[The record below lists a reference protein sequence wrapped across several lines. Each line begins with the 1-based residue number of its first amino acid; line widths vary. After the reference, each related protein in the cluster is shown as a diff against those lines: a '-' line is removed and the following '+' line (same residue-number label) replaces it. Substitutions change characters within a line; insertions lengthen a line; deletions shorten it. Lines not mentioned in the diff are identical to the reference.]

1 MGQLVPKNLF
11 QGNLILKG
19 AVALAAFGLTYY
31 VLKGQSAAT
40 AFDTTTIPT
49 TVASTMTVEE
59 FKNKIL
65 DKIYRGAMNP
75 TVLIQNIEAV
85 KAEVNSYTT
94 QITTLISE
102 RTAGR
107 IPESTLEYYC
117 KAIAEEIAKKLNI
130 ELRPQ
135 GWGGGYG
142 GYDGGGGYGWPP
154 YGGGG
159 SGQGQGQGH
168 HYGWRNKHKKPWK
181 GGYGDYYGGGMD
193 DYGDMYQQY
202 LDQIMQY
209 YQQLMGGGYY
219 QPNYGYSTG
228 YGYQQPNMQAY
239 YPTQNYN
246 YYPQYPGSY
255 NQPNQALGY
264 IPPQPY
270 GSMGGGYGGMP
281 YY

>member
-11 QGNLILKG
+11 QGNLLLKG
-19 AVALAAFGLTYY
+19 AVALAAFGLAYY
-31 VLKGQSAAT
+31 VLKGQSAT
-40 AFDTTTIPT
+40 SFDTTTAVST
-49 TVASTMTVEE
+49 TTAEE

-65 DKIYRGAMNP
+65 DKIYKGAMNP

-85 KAEVNSYTT
+85 KTEVNNYTT
-94 QITTLISE
+94 QITTLIAE

-135 GWGGGYG
+135 GYGGGYG
-142 GYDGGGGYGWPP
+142 GYDGNGGYGGGYNWP
-154 YGGGG
+154 GGGDDG
-159 SGQGQGQGH
+159 FPGQGH
-168 HYGWRNKHKKPWK
+168 HYGWRNKPWK
-181 GGYGDYYGGGMD
+181 QGGGGYGDYYGGG
-193 DYGDMYQQY
+193 GGQQY
-202 LDQIMQY
+202 GQNYDSYLDAIMQY

-255 NQPNQALGY
+255 NTPNQALGY

-270 GSMGGGYGGMP
+270 TSMGGGYGGMP